1 MTHLPKPDVK
11 RVSYSVTEVAKMT
24 GRNRVTIYRWLERG
38 VLRSVQIPGGKRMVQ
53 AASLD
58 RLISGR

>member
-1 MTHLPKPDVK
+1 MTQLPKPDVK
-11 RVSYSVTEVAKMT
+11 RVGYTISEVAAMT
-24 GRNRVTIYRWLERG
+24 GRDRTTIHRWLARG
-38 VLRSVQIPGGKRMVQ
+38 ALRAIQVPGGKRMVQ

>member
-11 RVSYSVTEVAKMT
+11 RVGYTVGETAEML
-24 GRNRVTIYRWLERG
+24 GRDRSTIRRWLERG
-38 VLRSVQIPGGKRMVQ
+38 VLRPIQVPGGKRMVQ